1 MSEAGETTL
10 TEVAAS
16 ISPQASWKPLASLGG
31 GDRALAL
38 DTGHLGGDEIPKATA
53 RDAKGKE
60 PKKVIAERVL
70 GCVL

>member
-1 MSEAGETTL
+1 M
-10 TEVAAS
+10 
-16 ISPQASWKPLASLGG
+16 ASLGG